1 MLGLQ
6 LLDYALEGKYPQ
18 DYSPEEQA
26 VFLVP
31 LKKLIVESQSSVEG
45 QGIQFEVIPSLR
57 KRIRDEKYK
66 LYLNPYNLSEWL
78 PNTFLE
84 YLDKIHES

>member
-45 QGIQFEVIPSLR
+45 Q
-57 KRIRDEKYK
+57 RD
-66 LYLNPYNLSEWL
+66 S
-78 PNTFLE
+78 
-84 YLDKIHES
+84 I